1 MITKTARAHQG
12 KYGRLYRKPKQAT
25 TPTPAAREPIPLPDR
40 PTPIRVHSPGRPPM
54 DCTLHP
60 DGSLTAVLAGR
71 PHRCAMSFDD
81 MLDTSREDARIEL
94 DPAPMDV
101 DGGGGA
107 PAGTSVQDALPLE
120 DAR

>member
-1 MITKTARAHQG
+1 MITKSAHAHR
-12 KYGRLYRKPKQAT
+12 GRCGCPQCKPKQ
-25 TPTPAAREPIPLPDR
+25 PTPQSAARAPIPLPDQ
-40 PTPIRVHSPGRPPM
+40 PTPIRVHRHDQAPM

-71 PHRCAMSFDD
+71 LHRNAFTLAD
-81 MLDTSREDARIEL
+81 MLATGWADARIEL
-94 DPAPMDV
+94 HPAPLDV